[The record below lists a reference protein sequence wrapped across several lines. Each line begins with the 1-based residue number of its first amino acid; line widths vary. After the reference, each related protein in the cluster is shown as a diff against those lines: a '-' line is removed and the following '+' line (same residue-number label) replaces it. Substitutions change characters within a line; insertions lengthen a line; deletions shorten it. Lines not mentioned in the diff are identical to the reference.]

1 MKIFYG
7 GKIAVLLLLLQLSGA
22 GALRSEA
29 AEMKLWKFPQEPVP
43 VRLNRGD
50 ERGQKQEF
58 TPEGLRLSWDA
69 EKFIYAEL
77 LTEKMPEIE
86 AFEKAEFKASVR
98 SSGACPVRIFNLRLI
113 DATGESFQWNRPVEW
128 AKAGDYVV
136 SYQVT
141 PENADLHWGGNND
154 KKIDFP
160 FIPCSYTPLLSRP
173 STPPNEFY
181 LPFPSLFSSP
191 PIFHKHTIIQL
202 FFHIV

>member
-7 GKIAVLLLLLQLSGA
+7 GKIAALLLLLSGA
-22 GALRSEA
+22 GASWSEA
-29 AEMKLWKFPQEPVP
+29 AEMKLWNFPQEPVP

-50 ERGQKQEF
+50 ERGQKLEI
-58 TPEGLRLSWDA
+58 TPDGLRLSWNA

-77 LTEKMPEIE
+77 LPEKTPEIE

-98 SSGACPVRIFNLRLI
+98 SSGECPVRIFNLRLI

-128 AKAGDYVV
+128 SKAGDYVV

-154 KKIDFP
+154 KKVDFP
-160 FIPCSYTPLLSRP
+160 AKFVG
-173 STPPNEFY
+173 
-181 LPFPSLFSSP
+181 FSVDFLRGSGKGSAYP
-191 PIFHKHTIIQL
+191 RR
-202 FFHIV
+202 